1 MEHILPKY
9 NDPLFSILLIVGLGF
24 IIAVTVYIWEVY
36 SKQKEHN
43 SLLNFLE
50 KFESSECNIN
60 TKDLIYEEHMLTPL
74 STLAKAF
81 EHNGEYQKAIEI
93 YLYLIKNINEEL
105 PQLELMEH
113 LGNTYFHAGFLERA
127 KTIYLDIL
135 SKKPRSPNILYSLE
149 IIYEMMHDFAKAK
162 ETLLPLKTMGEDTS
176 SLEAFLEL
184 ETLIA
189 DKKIS
194 KEDKS
199 SKLVELYKLY
209 PSLYRSIM
217 EQIFRNDHAKAW
229 NIFDE
234 NRIED
239 ILDILW
245 FLDNEKLDMNI
256 INTYESLKVLYYI
269 KGIEDTLSQTCG
281 IFSLDMLAI
290 AKKYGYDKGELYF
303 SYICNNC
310 RHTFP
315 VSFKRCPNCKA
326 INSIKVEEQIAKAT
340 TQNDNSLL

>member
-1 MEHILPKY
+1 MQNILPKY
-9 NDPLFSILLIVGLGF
+9 DDPLFSILLIVFLGF
-24 IIAVTVYIWEVY
+24 IIAVVAYAWEAYI
-36 SKQKEHN
+36 KQKEHN
-43 SLLNFLE
+43 SLLSFLE

-60 TKDLIYEEHMLTPL
+60 TKNLVYKEHMLTPL

-93 YLYLIKNINEEL
+93 YLYLIKNIKEEL
-105 PQLELMEH
+105 PQLELMEY
-113 LGNTYFHAGFLERA
+113 LGNTYLHAGFLERA

-135 SKKPRSPNILYSLE
+135 SKKPRSPSILYSLGL
-149 IIYEMMHDFAKAK
+149 IYEMMHDFAKAK
-162 ETLLPLKTMGEDTS
+162 ETLLPLKTMEEDTAE
-176 SLEAFLEL
+176 LEAFFEL
-184 ETLIA
+184 EALVG

-199 SKLVELYKLY
+199 DKLVKLYKLY
-209 PSLYRSIM
+209 PSFYRPII
-217 EQIFRNDHAKAW
+217 EQLFRNDHAKAW
-229 NIFDE
+229 SIFDE

-245 FLDNEKLDMNI
+245 FLDSSKLDMDI
-256 INTYESLKVLYYI
+256 INAYKPIMVLYYV
-269 KGIEDTLSQTCG
+269 KGFIDTLPQLSG

-290 AKKYGYDKGELYF
+290 AKSHGYKNGVLYF
-303 SYICNNC
+303 SYMCNNC
-310 RHTFP
+310 KHIFP

-326 INSIKVEEQIAKAT
+326 INSVKVEEQIAKAT